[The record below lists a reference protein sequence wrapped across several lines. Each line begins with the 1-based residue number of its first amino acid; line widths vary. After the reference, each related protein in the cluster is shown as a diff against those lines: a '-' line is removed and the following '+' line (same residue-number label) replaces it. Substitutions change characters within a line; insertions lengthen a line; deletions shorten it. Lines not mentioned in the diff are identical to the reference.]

1 MTDKPFHHGN
11 LRAVLLERA
20 EAMLREDGLDGLSL
34 RELARQ
40 AGVSHGAPRSHFV
53 DRQALLD
60 ALIERGFTRLTND
73 VRRAL
78 SGHRSQRAR
87 LGRVAQAYVDFAID
101 DAALMELMFLAKTTG
116 LPPASRD
123 AAAGLFQV
131 LDEAMGPSDQPSQDP
146 SSRVSFTLLF
156 GATMQGIAALVSSHR
171 ITREQGDS
179 LVDEAMD
186 VLLES
191 RLGTR
196 AIAQ

>member
-1 MTDKPFHHGN
+1 MTDRPFHHGN

-20 EAMLREDGLDGLSL
+20 EAMLREGGIDGLSL

-60 ALIERGFTRLTND
+60 ALVERGFIRLTGD

-78 SGHRSQRAR
+78 SRDGSRRAR

-101 DAALMELMFLAKTTG
+101 DAALMELMFLAKTNG
-116 LPPASRD
+116 LPPAGSD
-123 AAAGLFQV
+123 AATGLFTT
-131 LDEAMGPSDQPSQDP
+131 LDEAMGPLDP
-146 SSRVSFTLLF
+146 MMHDASSRATFALLF
-156 GATMQGIAALVSSHR
+156 GATMQGIAALVASHR
-171 ITREQGDS
+171 ITRKQGGS

-186 VLLES
+186 ALLES

-196 AIAQ
+196 AITQ